1 MILLSK
7 NPLLDKNYFLL
18 WSGALVSK
26 IGDKFYTIALAW
38 WILQETKSPAIM
50 GLMLV
55 VSVLPGL
62 LIGPFAGALIDKW
75 PRKPMLIIPDLIRG
89 LIVTGVAVLSG
100 MGRLEIWHII
110 TAAGVISL
118 ASAFFDPSVQAV
130 IPQIVTEENIPKANA
145 LNLMVGGIS
154 SVIGPILGSVVIG
167 LLGFT
172 TVFLINGLSYLISGF
187 FEGFMIIPYINKK
200 DGKNM
205 MILEDL
211 KEGFRFLK
219 NQRKMLIIIGIIGIA
234 HFFIGGLF
242 VTLPFLADNLT
253 GKGVQNLGSLETI
266 LGAGLILGTLCIN
279 LNQKNV
285 FRDTF
290 LFVFMAII
298 GSCFFGMGLFKHFNI
313 LILIPYLGLIGI
325 IGVGIANASVYWES
339 LLQLNTPNHIAG
351 RIFSL
356 SNMIGNISM
365 PVAYGLFG
373 ILFNQFS
380 IVSILISSGLFL
392 IGISLLLMLNY
403 LVYR

>member
-1 MILLSK
+1 MLSK